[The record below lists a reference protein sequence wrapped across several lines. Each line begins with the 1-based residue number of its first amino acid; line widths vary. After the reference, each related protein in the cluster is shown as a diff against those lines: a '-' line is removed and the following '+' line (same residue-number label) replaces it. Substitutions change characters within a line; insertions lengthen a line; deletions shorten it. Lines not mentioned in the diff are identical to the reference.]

1 MREYLKSM
9 REKLGLSQAEI
20 ACELRIS
27 QNYYSM
33 IETGERQKKLSMDM
47 AQKLAQVFGVSLE
60 YICEQ
65 ENGLRG

>member
-1 MREYLKSM
+1 MRQYLRNL
-9 REKLGLSQAEI
+9 RERFGFTQLEVSKKLNVSE
-20 ACELRIS
+20 S
-27 QNYYSM
+27 YYSL